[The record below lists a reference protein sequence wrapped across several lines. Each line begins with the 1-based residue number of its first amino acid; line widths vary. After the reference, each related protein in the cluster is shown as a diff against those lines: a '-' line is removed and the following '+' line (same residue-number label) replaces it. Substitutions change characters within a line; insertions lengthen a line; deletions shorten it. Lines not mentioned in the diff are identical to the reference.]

1 MLKKIVIG
9 LVVFILLLVI
19 IGLFLPSEIVVERS
33 VEMTASS
40 TEIHPQINTLENWKA
55 WSPWEQEDDSIK
67 STYSG
72 PESGVG
78 ATTSWT
84 SEKSGD
90 GTMKITKS
98 DPETGVWYDISF
110 DGGETWS
117 KGSFEYEKT
126 ETGTKLSWNWSHDF
140 GANILFRYMVLTMQ
154 GMMED
159 TWDKGLTGIKE
170 IVEKEAGSGE
180 EKSS

>member
-19 IGLFLPSEIVVERS
+19 VGFFLPSEVVVERS
-33 VEMTASS
+33 VEITASS
-40 TEIHPQINTLENWKA
+40 ADIHPHVNNLRSWKA
-55 WSPWEQEDDSIK
+55 WSPFEKSDDTIK

-72 PESGVG
+72 PERGVG
-78 ATTSWT
+78 AMTAWK
-84 SEKSGD
+84 SENSGD

-126 ETGTKLSWNWSHDF
+126 ETGTKVSWNWSNDF
-140 GANILFRYMVLTMQ
+140 GANILYRYMVVSMQ

-159 TWDKGLTGIKE
+159 TWDQGLAGIKE
-170 IVEKEAGSGE
+170 IVESPGE
-180 EKSS
+180 KKTD